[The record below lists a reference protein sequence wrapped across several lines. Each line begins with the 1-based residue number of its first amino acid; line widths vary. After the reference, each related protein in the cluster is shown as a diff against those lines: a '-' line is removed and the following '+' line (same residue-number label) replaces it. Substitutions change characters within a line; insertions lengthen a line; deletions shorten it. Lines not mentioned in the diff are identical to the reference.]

1 MSSRIRSLLQKKIL
15 QSTGLPDLPISQ
27 HLSLKLDK
35 TTNAFAY
42 EFPLRT
48 PSYDIRGHSDLLTSL
63 QIEDDLFKTV
73 SLTKR
78 KNHEFLSI
86 SMNRES
92 FVKQTLECNRRQV
105 VPPGVAEANK
115 KILVEFSSP
124 NIAKPFHVGHL
135 RSTIIGNYVSNLNK
149 YLNNRVLKL
158 NYLGDW
164 GTQLGFILLGMDLLD
179 IPAEKM
185 RDDPMRQLY
194 EAYVHANK
202 LSESDPGVLDKA
214 RDIFQR
220 LEKGDAAGLSRWEML
235 KNLTVKELQKT
246 YERLGVQFDEY
257 HWESSYNFS
266 KITGVIDHMG
276 QLELLRVDE
285 QGRKVVEINEKRNLP
300 IIKSDGSTLYI
311 TRDIAAAI
319 DRAGRGEFD
328 AMYYVVESGQHDHL
342 NNLFTILGRMG
353 YSWASKLQHL
363 KFGRI
368 SGMSTRR
375 GTAVFLEDFLDE
387 ARDAM
392 REQQRQ
398 TATTKVDLDSEEG
411 SSDVLGIS
419 AVVVHDLKQ
428 RRTKDYKFS
437 WDVALDIKGETGV
450 KLQYTHCRL
459 FGIEENSGA
468 TLPSECNPQLLTEPI
483 INDLVTAISQFDEA
497 VVLSYQTLESCYLAK
512 YLFNLSHTV
521 NKTIQEIRVKG
532 ESSDVAAQRLL
543 LYHSSRNVLNTG
555 MKLLG
560 LTPLNK
566 M

>member
-1 MSSRIRSLLQKKIL
+1 MSSRIRSLLQKKLL
-15 QSTGLPDLPISQ
+15 QKTGLPDFPISQ

-35 TTNAFAY
+35 TTNAFTY
-42 EFPLRT
+42 ELPLRT
-48 PSYDIRGHSDLLTSL
+48 ATYDLRSHADLLATL

-73 SLTKR
+73 NLKKQ

-86 SMNRES
+86 SLNRDS
-92 FVKQTLECNRRQV
+92 FIKQILECNSRQV
-105 VPPGVAEANK
+105 VPPVVAEANK

-135 RSTIIGNYVSNLNK
+135 RSTIIGNYISNLNK
-149 YLNNRVLKL
+149 YLNNSVMKL

-179 IPAEKM
+179 VSAEKM
-185 RDDPMRQLY
+185 RDDPMQQLY

-202 LSESDPGVLDKA
+202 LSESDPEVLDRA
-214 RDIFQR
+214 RAIFQR
-220 LEKGDAAGLSRWEML
+220 LEMGESKGLTRWEVL
-235 KNLTVKELQKT
+235 KNLTVTELQKT
-246 YERLGVQFDEY
+246 YDRLGLQFDEY
-257 HWESSYNFS
+257 HWESSYNYS
-266 KITGVIDHMG
+266 KITGVIDRMEK
-276 QLELLRVDE
+276 LNLLKVDE
-285 QGRKVVEINEKRNLP
+285 QKRKIIEINDKRNLP

-319 DRAGRGEFD
+319 DRAGKYEFD
-328 AMYYVVESGQHDHL
+328 AMYYVVESGQQDHL
-342 NNLFTILGRMG
+342 NNLFTILGRMN
-353 YSWASKLQHL
+353 YSWVNKLHHL

-368 SGMSTRR
+368 SGMSTRK

-392 REQQRQ
+392 KEQQRQ
-398 TATTKVDLDSEEG
+398 TATTKVNLDSEEG

-468 TLPSECNPQLLTEPI
+468 TLPSECKPHLLTEPI

-543 LYHSSRNVLNTG
+543 LYNSSRNILNTG

-560 LTPLNK
+560 LTPLYK